1 MAKPIQYSK
10 VKKEKNKKKKKKIIQ
25 IFRDCYNA
33 EDPVNL
39 KSLKFEPADSC
50 PKSCNIAGEHTVIV
64 KRKKKI
70 TSWHTNPS
78 KKVTN
83 DSI

>member
-10 VKKEKNKKKKKKIIQ
+10 VKKEKKKKIIQ

-50 PKSCNIAGEHTVIV
+50 PKS
-64 KRKKKI
+64 
-70 TSWHTNPS
+70 
-78 KKVTN
+78 
-83 DSI
+83 